1 MSLLST
7 SKITERKVSLMALT
21 NKQKL
26 FADEYLID
34 LNAARAY
41 KRLYWFDRMHF

>member
-1 MSLLST
+1 
-7 SKITERKVSLMALT
+7 MALT

-34 LNAARAY
+34 LNATRAY
-41 KRLYWFDRMHF
+41 TPKYLQTSSITLRI